1 MTLTSIKCYAQT
13 LRVMLVASVKKKKK
27 KKKKKNIFNFIELL
41 ISEKRLQK
49 CVVRDKTYIYSAL

>member
-1 MTLTSIKCYAQT
+1 VTLTSIKCYAQT
-13 LRVMLVASVKKKKK
+13 LRVMLVASVKK